1 MAKESLKKRIARLFK
16 NPPLE
21 NFTCSPLGLVPKSEH
36 GKFRLI
42 HEHSFSKGNSV
53 NSNIP
58 LESSVVQYD
67 GIDTV
72 IKLVKKIGR
81 NCKLAK
87 CDIEFS

>member
-1 MAKESLKKRIARLFK
+1 LRNWLKKQKQRIARLFK

-42 HEHSFSKGNSV
+42 HYLSFPKGNSV

-58 LESSVVQYD
+58 PENSVVQYD
-67 GIDTV
+67 GIDTA
-72 IKLVKKIGR
+72 IKSLKKLYT
-81 NCKLAK
+81 CKV
-87 CDIEFS
+87 

>member
-1 MAKESLKKRIARLFK
+1 LRNWLKKQKQRIARLFN

-42 HEHSFSKGNSV
+42 HYLSFPKGNSV

-58 LESSVVQYD
+58 PENSVVQYD
-67 GIDTV
+67 GIDTA
-72 IKLVKKIGR
+72 IKSLKK
-81 NCKLAK
+81 L
-87 CDIEFS
+87 